1 MFAQK
6 HLILTHSTDIS
17 RTFLCVRTSD
27 AEMNGWILCSPE
39 MLCQVEGQKNH
50 GPAPQLVQR
59 WKDEEGAGQCRVQH
73 GLCEGAAFLPVQPCG
88 PSYQHVLVTFRAT
101 TELLTLAWSSLS
113 FFFFLVEIHI

>member
-1 MFAQK
+1 MFAHK

-50 GPAPQLVQR
+50 DPAPGLVQR
-59 WKDEEGAGQCRVQH
+59 WKNQEGAGPRGGH
-73 GLCEGAAFLPVQPCG
+73 MASEEAALLPFQPCG
-88 PSYQHVLVTFRAT
+88 PSHRHVLVTLRAT
-101 TELLTLAWSSLS
+101 TELLTLGLLSL
-113 FFFFLVEIHI
+113 FFFFS